1 MPTEAIPSFVVTVSL
16 PEISASALARK
27 LRMDRA
33 CVFGRIEDD
42 RVCLDARTLTD
53 EQLPAVAAAI
63 GRAAL

>member
-1 MPTEAIPSFVVTVSL
+1 
-16 PEISASALARK
+16 LARK
-27 LRMDRA
+27 LRLDRA
-33 CVFGRIEDD
+33 CVFGRIEND